1 MAGRMID
8 TQDPERLDGWT
19 ARYVRPL
26 APHQLRM
33 VRLLATGMTIKA
45 AAHEYGCTYYTAK
58 HIVASVH
65 RRLGTDNIVGVL
77 LALGWLE
84 VPDHD

>member
-1 MAGRMID
+1 
-8 TQDPERLDGWT
+8 
-19 ARYVRPL
+19 
-26 APHQLRM
+26 
-33 VRLLATGMTIKA
+33 MTIKA